1 MHIYRILVGNKFHT
15 ASLLVAS
22 ADEGGAL
29 SAVETFLQSEEV
41 REMERK
47 EIEWSKEVESKEI
60 VSENDHRYAS
70 FGHPVERYDDL
81 CHENDGHGPSFIND
95 LLANPGSVIVDGSWN
110 NG

>member
-22 ADEGGAL
+22 TDEESAL
-29 SAVETFLQSEEV
+29 SAVENHLQSEEN
-41 REMERK
+41 REIERQ

-60 VSENDHRYAS
+60 VSENDHRYAT
-70 FGHPVERYDDL
+70 FGHPVERCDDL
-81 CHENDGHGPSFIND
+81 YHQNDKHGPSFIKQ
-95 LLANPGSVIVDGSWN
+95 LLANPGSVILDDSWH